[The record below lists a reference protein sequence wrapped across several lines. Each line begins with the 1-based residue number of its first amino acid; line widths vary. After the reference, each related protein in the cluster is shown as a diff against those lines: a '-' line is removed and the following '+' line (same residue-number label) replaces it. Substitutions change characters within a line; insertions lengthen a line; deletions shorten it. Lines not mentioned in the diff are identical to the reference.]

1 MLKRTLALM
10 LTFGLHTKSNY
21 LLLQILCVFLPI
33 LLQLKTAKSK
43 SDIAALIQE
52 DSTLEIL
59 QRCSIT
65 TVVNVRAYRRNLAL
79 FVLK

>member
-1 MLKRTLALM
+1 M

-33 LLQLKTAKSK
+33 QLKTAKSK